1 MHVMIFFTLLQALGH
16 PMIDQLHGI
25 GIREGLPPFLLEC
38 VIFEE
43 SRGQA
48 KAVSPVNKKYGSRDL
63 GLCQLSS
70 RYLVYFS
77 NKFYGGKNFDVFN
90 PIINATIAARYL
102 AYLIKRFGSIELGL
116 IAYNGG
122 ETNLANGIIYDE
134 SREYAKRVLNDFN

>member
-1 MHVMIFFTLLQALGH
+1 MIFFTLLHALGH
-16 PMIDQLHGI
+16 PLIDKIHDI
-25 GIREGLPPFLLEC
+25 GITEGLPPFLLEC
-38 VIFEE
+38 VIYEE
-43 SRGQA
+43 SKGYS

-77 NKFYGGKNFDVFN
+77 TQFYSGKNFDVFN
-90 PIINATIAARYL
+90 PTINATIAARYL

-122 ETNLANGIIYDE
+122 ETNLSNGIIYDE
-134 SREYAKRVLNDFN
+134 SREYAKRVLHDFN